1 VSLDFLVVLEVVVL
15 PVMLMVLM
23 VVILTM
29 SLTITDNK
37 YKLFQKL
44 VLVVY
49 LVIMVEQ
56 VVTEDSVG
64 LSLVELVQR
73 MLLQQEHIP

>member
-1 VSLDFLVVLEVVVL
+1 MVVL

>member
-1 VSLDFLVVLEVVVL
+1 ML

>member
-1 VSLDFLVVLEVVVL
+1 ML

-56 VVTEDSVG
+56 VVLEDSVE